1 MARPDFRS
9 QAAQRLSE
17 ERSELSPAIISLLG
31 DDAGSRGRG
40 GTVRNVP
47 LDRIDPNPDQ
57 PRLTFDEDS
66 LQELAAS
73 ITEHGVLQ
81 PILVRPGTDGR
92 YQLIAG
98 ERRWRSAQI
107 AGLRNIPALVEE
119 IDDETALEIAIIENL
134 QREDLSPLDEAL
146 MYERMTT
153 EHGYSLRKL
162 AQKLSRRQCNAVNM
176 VIAPSN
182 IMHNTLRDY
191 GVSSR
196 IEVVPTGL
204 PLQHFRH
211 GNGAAFRQ
219 QYGIAA
225 NRPVALYVGRVAHEK
240 NLPLLLQMMQL
251 LQQRHPELLL
261 LIAGEGPALPGLQRQ
276 AAKLGLQQ
284 RVQFVGYLD
293 RRHGLVD
300 CYHAADVF
308 VFPSV
313 TETQGLVLLEA
324 LACGKP
330 VVAVP
335 AMGAAEIVL
344 AGKGAVPVEANPAA
358 FANAVSRLLAM
369 PGIHGQMAQQARLW
383 ADEWSDR
390 ATAARLKR
398 HYQSLL
404 EA

>member
-1 MARPDFRS
+1 MRVLMISDVYFPRVNGVSTSIRTFRGALREQGVETTLVAPHYPQQTAPGDPVIRVDARYLPFDPEDRLMRYRQLRRTLRQLDPESYDLIHIQTPF
-9 QAAQRLSE
+9 AAHY
-17 ERSELSPAIISLLG
+17 
-31 DDAGSRGRG
+31 AGVAAGRRYRKPLVTTYHTLFAEYIHCYAPWLPG
-40 GTVRNVP
+40 GV
-47 LDRIDPNPDQ
+47 
-57 PRLTFDEDS
+57 
-66 LQELAAS
+66 
-73 ITEHGVLQ
+73 G
-81 PILVRPGTDGR
+81 
-92 YQLIAG
+92 
-98 ERRWRSAQI
+98 
-107 AGLRNIPALVEE
+107 
-119 IDDETALEIAIIENL
+119 
-134 QREDLSPLDEAL
+134 
-146 MYERMTT
+146 
-153 EHGYSLRKL
+153 RKL